1 MDGSHPKNIDPR
13 PKRRRD
19 EENPYEIYTTGINTT
34 HPRYFLA
41 FTDSNKVKRWMEID
55 KTLFDAFNE
64 FELDDLSFFNEVDRL
79 YERSEMTEATLSRRA
94 AKPQESVEE
103 IVSQQMEVDKLH
115 RAIAQLPEKQ
125 RRRLVLYYF
134 GEFTY
139 EQIADME
146 GCKHPAVM
154 KSISSALKKLK
165 NFLSGEVTI

>member
-1 MDGSHPKNIDPR
+1 MADSHPNNLDPR

-19 EENPYEIYTTGINTT
+19 EENPYEIYTAGINTA
-34 HPRYFLA
+34 HPHFYLF
-41 FTDSNKVKRWMEID
+41 FKDCDGVKRWMEID
-55 KTLFDAFNE
+55 KTLFDAFDE
-64 FELDDLSFFNEVDRL
+64 FELDDLSFFNEVDRH
-79 YERSEMTEATLSRRA
+79 YEKSEVTEATLNRRA

-103 IVSQQMEVDKLH
+103 TISQRIEVDKLH
-115 RAIAQLPEKQ
+115 QAIAQLPEKQ

-146 GCKHPAVM
+146 GCSHPAVI

>member
-41 FTDSNKVKRWMEID
+41 FTDSNKGKRWMEID

-64 FELDDLSFFNEVDRL
+64 FELDDLSFFNEVDRH
-79 YERSEMTEATLSRRA
+79 YERSEMTE
-94 AKPQESVEE
+94 EE
-103 IVSQQMEVDKLH
+103 IGSQQMEVDKLH

>member
-1 MDGSHPKNIDPR
+1 MADNHPKNLDPR

-19 EENPYEIYTTGINTT
+19 EENPYEIYTAGINTA

-41 FTDSNKVKRWMEID
+41 FTDGGKVKRWMEID

-64 FELDDLSFFNEVDRL
+64 FELDDLSFFNEVDRH
-79 YERSEMTEATLSRRA
+79 YEKSEVTEATLNRRA

-103 IVSQQMEVDKLH
+103 TVSQRMEVDKLH
-115 RAIAQLPEKQ
+115 QAIAHLPEKQ

-146 GCKHPAVM
+146 GCKHRFTLLKDNPSGNCR
-154 KSISSALKKLK
+154 KWHIPHSSC
-165 NFLSGEVTI
+165 I

>member
-1 MDGSHPKNIDPR
+1 
-13 PKRRRD
+13 
-19 EENPYEIYTTGINTT
+19 
-34 HPRYFLA
+34 
-41 FTDSNKVKRWMEID
+41 MEID

-64 FELDDLSFFNEVDRL
+64 FELDDLSFFNEVDRH
-79 YERSEMTEATLSRRA
+79 YEKSEVTEATLNRRA

-103 IVSQQMEVDKLH
+103 TVSQRMEVDKLH
-115 RAIAQLPEKQ
+115 QAIAHLPEKQ

>member
-1 MDGSHPKNIDPR
+1 MAVIQKTLTLVPSAGGMK
-13 PKRRRD
+13 KTLMK
-19 EENPYEIYTTGINTT
+19 YTPLVSILPT
-34 HPRYFLA
+34 HATFWHLRTA
-41 FTDSNKVKRWMEID
+41 TRWMEID

-64 FELDDLSFFNEVDRL
+64 FELDDLSFFNEVDRH
-79 YERSEMTEATLSRRA
+79 YERSEVTEATLNRRA

-146 GCKHPAVM
+146 GCKLPAVM

>member
-1 MDGSHPKNIDPR
+1 MADSHPKNLDPR

-19 EENPYEIYTTGINTT
+19 EENPYEIYTAGINTA
-34 HPRYFLA
+34 HPRFYLF
-41 FTDSNKVKRWMEID
+41 FKGCDGVKRWMEID
-55 KTLFDAFNE
+55 RTWFDAFNE
-64 FELDDLSFFNEVDRL
+64 FELDDLSFFNEVDRH
-79 YERSEMTEATLSRRA
+79 YEQSDVTEATLNKRA

-103 IVSQQMEVDKLH
+103 TISQRIEVDKLH
-115 RAIAQLPEKQ
+115 QAIAQLPEKQ

-134 GEFTY
+134 GELTY

-146 GCKHPAVM
+146 GCSHPAVI